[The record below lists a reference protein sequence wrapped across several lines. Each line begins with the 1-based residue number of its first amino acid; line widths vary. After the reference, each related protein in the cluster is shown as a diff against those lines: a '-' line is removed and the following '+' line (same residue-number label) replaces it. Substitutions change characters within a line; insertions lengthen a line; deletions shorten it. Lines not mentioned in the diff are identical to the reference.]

1 MKELPKV
8 YDSKS
13 VEKKIYQ
20 MWVDGRYFEGRIDP
34 DKKPFSIVMPPPNV
48 TGQLHMGHAL
58 DATLQDIL
66 TRYKRMQGYAAL
78 WLPGVDHAG
87 IATQIKV
94 EEVLRKEEG
103 KTRYDLGRDK
113 FLERVWAWKQQ
124 YGDRIVEQQKSMG
137 VSCDWSRSRFTMDE
151 TCAKAVRETFCDL
164 YEKGLIYKGSRI
176 INWCPHCRTALSD
189 AEVEYR
195 DIPGSFWYIR
205 YPIENSDEEFII
217 ATTRPETMLGDTGVA
232 VNPGD
237 ERYKHL
243 VGKNAVLPLVGRKL
257 PIVADD
263 YVELGFGTGAV
274 KMTPCHDPNDY
285 EVGLRHNLEQIQC
298 IDGDARIIN
307 GGKYNGMDRYEARKA
322 IVADLEEQGYLVKVE
337 PYSHN
342 VGCCYRCGTVV
353 EPLTSPQWFVKM
365 APLAREA
372 INVVKDGRIRF
383 VPERFTKTYLN
394 WMENVHDWCISR
406 QLWWGHQIPA
416 WYCADC
422 GHITVS
428 REDPTECECCRSKNI
443 TRDEDVLDTWF
454 SSALWPF
461 STMGWPEKTDDLDYW
476 YPTNVMVTGYDIIFF
491 WVARMIFSGMEQMKE
506 EPFKTVFIH
515 GLVRDSQGR
524 KMSKSLGNG
533 IDPLEMVETYGA
545 DALRYNLITG
555 NSPGNDMRFY
565 VEKCEAMRNFCN
577 KLWNASRFVMMNLS
591 IDRNEL
597 PEKLEIEDKW
607 ILSKLNTVV
616 KEVCE
621 NMDNFELGVAAGKI
635 YDFIWDSFCD
645 WYIELTKPRLN
656 SDDGES
662 GIGAQ
667 KVLLYVLT
675 GILKLVHPF
684 MPFISEE
691 IWQALPHEGEA
702 LMIARYPEYSEKL
715 SFPEDEQN
723 FEMVMTAIK
732 AVRARRS
739 EMNVPPSRKARLII
753 ATDRRAAFEAGRSYI
768 CKLAY
773 ASEISVQDTAP
784 ESADGMVSVVTDNAR
799 MFMPM
804 AELVD
809 LEKEK
814 ARIRKEL
821 ANAEKQ
827 LAGQIAKL
835 SNEKFVSRAPENIVN
850 IEREKKAKLEA
861 LIDNLRL
868 SLEHL
873 GE

>member
-8 YDSKS
+8 YEPKK
-13 VEKKIYQ
+13 VEKKIYDFW
-20 MWVDGRYFEGRIDP
+20 MEGGWFKGEIDP
-34 DKKPFSIVMPPPNV
+34 AKKPFSIVMPPPNV

-78 WLPGVDHAG
+78 WLPGQDHAG
-87 IATQIKV
+87 IATQIRV
-94 EEVLRKEEG
+94 EQELREKEG
-103 KTRYDLGRDK
+103 KTRYDLGREK
-113 FLERVWAWKQQ
+113 FLERVWDWKNQ
-124 YGDRIVEQQKSMG
+124 YGNRIIEQQKSMG
-137 VSCDWSRSRFTMDE
+137 VSCDWDRNRFTMDE
-151 TCAKAVRETFCDL
+151 VCAKAVRETFCDL

-189 AEVEYR
+189 AEVEYK
-195 DIPGSFWYIR
+195 DMPGHFWHIR
-205 YPIENSDEEFII
+205 YPIKDSDEEFII

-232 VNPGD
+232 VHPDD
-237 ERYKHL
+237 ERYQHL
-243 VGKNAVLPLVGRKL
+243 VGKNAILPLVGRKL
-257 PIVADD
+257 PIVADE

-285 EVGLRHNLEQIQC
+285 EVGLRHNLEQVQC
-298 IDGDARIIN
+298 IDEDARIIN

-342 VGCCYRCGTVV
+342 VGCCYRCGSVV
-353 EPLTSPQWFVKM
+353 EPLISPQWFVKM
-365 APLAREA
+365 KPLAKKA
-372 INVVKDGRIRF
+372 IDVVKDGRIKF

-416 WYCADC
+416 WYCEDC

-428 REDPTECECCRSKNI
+428 RTDACECEACRSRRIK
-443 TRDEDVLDTWF
+443 REEDVLDTWF

-461 STMGWPEKTDDLDYW
+461 STMGWPESTPEINYW
-476 YPTNVMVTGYDIIFF
+476 YPTTVMVTGYDIIFF
-491 WVARMIFSGMEQMKE
+491 WVARMIFSGMEQMDK
-506 EPFKTVFIH
+506 EPFETVFIH
-515 GLVRDSQGR
+515 GLVRDSLGR

-533 IDPLEMVETYGA
+533 IDPLDMVEQYGA
-545 DALRYNLITG
+545 DALRFNLITG

-577 KLWNASRFVMMNLS
+577 KLWNASRFVMMNLT
-591 IDRNEL
+591 IDKNEL
-597 PEKLEIEDKW
+597 PEQLEIEDKW
-607 ILSKLNTVV
+607 ILSKLNDTV

-621 NMDNFELGVAAGKI
+621 NMDAFELGVAAGKI
-635 YDFIWDSFCD
+635 YDFIWDSYCD

-656 SDDGES
+656 GEDEAS
-662 GIGAQ
+662 KLSAQ

-675 GILKLVHPF
+675 EILKLVHPF

-691 IWQALPHEGEA
+691 IWQALPHDGDA
-702 LMIARYPEYSEKL
+702 LMAARYPAFDEKL
-715 SFPEDEQN
+715 SFPEDEQS
-723 FEMVMTAIK
+723 FEMVMSAIK

-739 EMNVPPSRKARLII
+739 DMNVPPSRKAHLII
-753 ATDRRAAFEAGRSYI
+753 ATDRKDAFEAGRSYI
-768 CKLAY
+768 SKLAY
-773 ASEISVQDTAP
+773 ASEVSVVDAAPEDTA
-784 ESADGMVSVVTDNAR
+784 GMVSVVTDNAR
-799 MFMPM
+799 LFMPM

-814 ARIRKEL
+814 ARITKEL

-827 LAGQIAKL
+827 LQAQIGKL
-835 SNEKFVSRAPENIVN
+835 SNQNFVTRAPEAVVN
-850 IEREKKAKLEA
+850 VEREKKAKLEA
-861 LIDNLRL
+861 LIENLKL
-868 SLEHL
+868 SLAQF
-873 GE
+873 